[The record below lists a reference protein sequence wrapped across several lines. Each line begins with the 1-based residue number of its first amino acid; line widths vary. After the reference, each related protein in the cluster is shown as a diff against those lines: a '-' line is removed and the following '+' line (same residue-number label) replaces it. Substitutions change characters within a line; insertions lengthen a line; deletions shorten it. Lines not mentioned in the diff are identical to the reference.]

1 MPQLV
6 IRSGSRTAQTIE
18 LLPGTIRLG
27 RHPANDYCFDDVT
40 VSSHHC
46 EIVVGN
52 KIVQVRDLGS
62 TNGTFIDSQ
71 PVKEAVLLPGQTL
84 LLGAVDMAFEDVP
97 VQITVPTL
105 PLLQPSPFLQ
115 DGAPACVNHSG
126 SHATMDCTQCHKT
139 FCELCVHQIRRVGG
153 AALKLCPSCGEHCR
167 AIVQEKVGKKRKSR
181 FGSWLG
187 KVTAKMTGR
196 LMRAHVW

>member
-18 LLPGTIRLG
+18 LMPGTIRLG

-115 DGAPACVNHSG
+115 DGAPA
-126 SHATMDCTQCHKT
+126 
-139 FCELCVHQIRRVGG
+139 
-153 AALKLCPSCGEHCR
+153 
-167 AIVQEKVGKKRKSR
+167 
-181 FGSWLG
+181 
-187 KVTAKMTGR
+187 
-196 LMRAHVW
+196 

>member
-18 LLPGTIRLG
+18 LLPGTVRLG

-40 VSSHHC
+40 VSGHHC

-52 KIVQVRDLGS
+52 KIVRVRDLGS

-84 LLGAVDMAFEDVP
+84 LLGAVDMAFEDAP
-97 VQITVPTL
+97 VQITIPTL
-105 PLLQPSPFLQ
+105 PLLQPSRFLQ
-115 DGAPACVNHSG
+115 DEPPACVNHSG
-126 SHATMDCTQCHKT
+126 SHATISAPAHTN
-139 FCELCVHQIRRVGG
+139 RR
-153 AALKLCPSCGEHCR
+153 AASRR
-167 AIVQEKVGKKRKSR
+167 AG
-181 FGSWLG
+181 
-187 KVTAKMTGR
+187 
-196 LMRAHVW
+196 